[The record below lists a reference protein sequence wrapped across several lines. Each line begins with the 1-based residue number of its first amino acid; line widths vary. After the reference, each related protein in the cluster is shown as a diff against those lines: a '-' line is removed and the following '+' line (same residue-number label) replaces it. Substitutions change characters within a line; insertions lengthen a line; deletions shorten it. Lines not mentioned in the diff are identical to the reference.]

1 MSIDVTKTKMF
12 YFGPPKLGVVLTW
25 CILSQEQA
33 TERPNP
39 DSVLR
44 RRKSIFRQHHAESRF
59 GRKSKNFRPRKTNLN
74 DKFKESLFYPLEKPD
89 LMLMLE
95 FSSERE
101 RQREIFR
108 CI

>member
-1 MSIDVTKTKMF
+1 MF
-12 YFGPPKLGVVLTW
+12 YFWPPKLGVVLTW
-25 CILSQEQA
+25 CILSQKA

-101 RQREIFR
+101 KSFGAYKSLRDRGNDT
-108 CI
+108 